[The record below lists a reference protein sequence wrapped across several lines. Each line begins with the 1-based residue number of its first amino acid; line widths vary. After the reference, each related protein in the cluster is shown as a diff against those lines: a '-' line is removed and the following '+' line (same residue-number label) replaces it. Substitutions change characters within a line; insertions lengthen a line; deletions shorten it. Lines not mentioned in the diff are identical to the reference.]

1 MKAGVTLVSEECIR
15 EPVLDMVLDV
25 WTLPVHC
32 KNLDLPAML
41 ILAWILKLYME
52 MEILDKSVLYKTIED
67 YYQML
72 KNGPWLRKS
81 PSCK

>member
-1 MKAGVTLVSEECIR
+1 
-15 EPVLDMVLDV
+15 
-25 WTLPVHC
+25 
-32 KNLDLPAML
+32 ML